1 MASDK
6 KIIEVINVSKGYQTG
21 RAFVDVLK
29 NVSLEVREGDFLAIE
44 GPSGSG
50 KTTLLNLLGGLDG
63 PDKGEILVEGEN
75 INEFSEKKM
84 SEYCSCKIG
93 IVFQFFNLMP
103 YLTALENVLLPKMF
117 SSGIKKE
124 DEKRARDI
132 LFKVGVEGLWNS
144 KPVQMSG
151 GEQQRVAIAR
161 ALIGNPKVLI
171 LDEPTGNLDSQNSQD
186 IFQLLKS
193 INRDEKTTMI
203 IGTHDLF
210 AKKFANEILKLES
223 GEIKKV
229 DFYEN

>member
-1 MASDK
+1 MSIK
-6 KIIEVINVSKGYQTG
+6 SIFEIKNISKSYKSGK
-21 RAFVDVLK
+21 AFVNVLK
-29 NVSLEVREGDFLAIE
+29 DININIEEGSFLVIE

-50 KTTLLNLLGGLDG
+50 KTTFLNLLAGLDS

-84 SEYCSCKIG
+84 SEYCSLKIG
-93 IVFQFFNLMP
+93 IVFQFFNLIP
-103 YLTALENVLLPKMF
+103 YLTATENVLLPKMF
-117 SSGIKKE
+117 SDKKE
-124 DEKRARDI
+124 DMGDRLKE
-132 LFKVGVEGLWNS
+132 LFLKVGLLGREKHRPSEL
-144 KPVQMSG
+144 SG

-186 IFQLLKS
+186 IFQLLKT

-210 AKKFANEILKLES
+210 ARKFANKILRLEG